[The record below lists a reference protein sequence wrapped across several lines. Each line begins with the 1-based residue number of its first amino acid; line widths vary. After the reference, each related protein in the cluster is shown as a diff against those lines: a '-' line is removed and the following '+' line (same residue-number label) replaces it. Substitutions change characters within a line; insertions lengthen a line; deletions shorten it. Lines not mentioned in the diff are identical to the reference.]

1 MSEIEHGQ
9 GINGPE
15 WMLCVVMISFVL
27 TMMGL
32 LCMVNSQSDAVK
44 AAEKQLSCTTVSIF
58 AASTFSIALHGVLI
72 EQLWMGKSPGLNRSA
87 GPLVQ
92 ARIYGFLS
100 AGFYVF
106 SSCLVYWCRDSPGA
120 WCKQLEAEEEQC
132 GPSCTKKLLHADM
145 KHWSFAVAQLSGHIT
160 AFLLI
165 RAFGSLQQSM
175 RASSLKCYLVLP
187 WAAVAELHCS
197 FVTSLG
203 AFGSLRGPFPC
214 LPKNLS

>member
-1 MSEIEHGQ
+1 EEHLSEIEHGQ

-15 WMLCVVMISFVL
+15 WMLCLVMISFVL

-32 LCMVNSQSDAVK
+32 LCMVNSQSDPVK

-100 AGFYVF
+100 VGFYVF
-106 SSCLVYWCRDSPGA
+106 SSCLVYWCRDSPNS
-120 WCKQLEAEEEQC
+120 WCNKALEGEEEHC
-132 GPSCTKKLLHADM
+132 GTWTKKLLHADM

-175 RASSLKCYLVLP
+175 KASSLKC
-187 WAAVAELHCS
+187 
-197 FVTSLG
+197 
-203 AFGSLRGPFPC
+203 
-214 LPKNLS
+214 